1 MELFK
6 RNPFVRNQVQETEPQ
21 TITSFAPVE
30 DLDSETAARN
40 WPMLAA
46 LAIAA
51 VAFIVLVVVSSVW
64 IYHKLNNNPA
74 PSNTTQSLPKPPPQD
89 LTPNTP

>member
-6 RNPFVRNQVQETEPQ
+6 RNPFVRTETQETTLE
-21 TITSFAPVE
+21 TVTSFAPVE
-30 DLDSETAARN
+30 AVDSEQQPRN

-51 VAFIVLVVVSSVW
+51 FAFIVLIIVSTTWV
-64 IYHKLNNNPA
+64 YHKVHNQSTG
-74 PSNTTQSLPKPPPQD
+74 SNSAQTLPKQPPQD
-89 LTPNTP
+89 LAPQNP